1 MTMNRDKR
9 QAPKGREGLLSKA
22 KRAVINS
29 LRAPI
34 RTLVH
39 TEALNYHA
47 VHFMTAEEQARYTPH
62 MVLQD
67 LMDGNERFSRGE
79 HTVRD
84 HSLAIRQS
92 YSSQYPKAFVL
103 SCIDSRVPVEDIFD
117 QGIGDIF
124 VGRVA
129 GNYATNDMI
138 ASMEY
143 ACVVAGAKVI
153 LVLGHENCGAI
164 RGAIEGVELGLLTG
178 LLEQIRPAICSC
190 GASEGRTAS
199 DYQYTHDV
207 AVWNIRHSLQQIR
220 RASPALRELE
230 MQGQI
235 IIKGAFYAL
244 STGAIEFFDH

>member
-1 MTMNRDKR
+1 MHPEQEQETRPSLFAR
-9 QAPKGREGLLSKA
+9 LGHHIA
-22 KRAVINS
+22 KI

-34 RTLVH
+34 RAL
-39 TEALNYHA
+39 AQSQMLNYHP
-47 VHFMTAEEQARYTPH
+47 VHFMTKQEQARYTPD
-62 MVLQD
+62 MVMRD
-67 LMDGNERFSRGE
+67 LIAGNERFSRGE

-92 YSSQYPKAFVL
+92 SSSQYPKAFVL

-143 ACVVAGAKVI
+143 ACLVAGVKVI

-164 RGAIEGVELGLLTG
+164 RGAIDGIDLGLLTK
-178 LLEQIRPAICSC
+178 LLDNIKPAICSC
-190 GASEGRTAS
+190 GGHQGRTS
-199 DYQYTHDV
+199 DDSHFAREV
-207 AVWNIRHSLQQIR
+207 AIWNIRHSLQRIR
-220 RASPALRELE
+220 CSSAALKDKEQ
-230 MQGQI
+230 QGDLKI
-235 IIKGAFYAL
+235 IGAYYSL
-244 STGAIEFFDH
+244 STGIIEFFDS

>member
-1 MTMNRDKR
+1 MKNETRRNIPSTNILTRTKDR
-9 QAPKGREGLLSKA
+9 IIKGIRSP
-22 KRAVINS
+22 
-29 LRAPI
+29 LRNI
-34 RTLVH
+34 LHSSV
-39 TEALNYHA
+39 LNYHP
-47 VHFMTAEEQARYTPH
+47 VHFMTAEEQARYTPQ
-62 MVLQD
+62 MVLED
-67 LMDGNERFSRGE
+67 LIAGNERFSRGE

-84 HSLAIRQS
+84 HSEVIRKS

-129 GNYATNDMI
+129 GNYATDDMI

-143 ACVVAGAKVI
+143 ACLVAGAKVI

-164 RGAIEGVELGLLTG
+164 RGTIDGVQVGMLSRLLD
-178 LLEQIRPAICSC
+178 QIRPAVESC
-190 GASEGRTAS
+190 ASRHSHSSS
-199 DYQYTHDV
+199 DYDYIHDV

-220 RASPALRELE
+220 RASPALREREIAGGL
-230 MQGQI
+230 

-244 STGAIEFFDH
+244 STGTIEFFDH

>member
-1 MTMNRDKR
+1 MKQLNKQAKDR
-9 QAPKGREGLLSKA
+9 QTSLMA
-22 KRAVINS
+22 RAGQALIRS
-29 LRAPI
+29 LRTPL
-34 RTLVH
+34 RSLVH
-39 TEALNYHA
+39 HEALNYHP
-47 VHFMTAEEQARYTPH
+47 VHFMTADEQARYTPQ
-62 MVLQD
+62 MVLED
-67 LMDGNERFSRGE
+67 LIAGNDRFSRGE

-143 ACVVAGAKVI
+143 ACAVAGAKVI

-164 RGAIEGVELGLLTG
+164 RGAIDGIELGLLTG
-178 LLEQIRPAICSC
+178 LLEQIKPAICNC
-190 GASEGRTAS
+190 NDGRPHS
-199 DYQYTHDV
+199 KDDYNYTHDV
-207 AVWNIRHSLQQIR
+207 AVWNVRHSLQQIR
-220 RASPALRELE
+220 RTSPILRDLE
-230 MQGQI
+230 SRGDLMI
-235 IIKGAFYAL
+235 RGAFYAL
-244 STGAIEFFDH
+244 SSGTIEFFDH